1 MNIILLLI
9 ALILIC
15 MIFSYTD
22 IRTRRIPNKII
33 HPLLIL
39 IFVIRMFD
47 VQFYF
52 GLIPALIFTILFFV
66 NSNAIGA
73 GDIKLIAL
81 IGLVLGLE
89 NTLFVIMGMSISA
102 MLYLIFR
109 LLKDRVNVK
118 SIPLAPFL
126 TFGVFCSVI
135 LLY

>member
-1 MNIILLLI
+1 M
-9 ALILIC
+9 
-15 MIFSYTD
+15 
-22 IRTRRIPNKII
+22 
-33 HPLLIL
+33 LIL

-47 VQFYF
+47 IQFYF